1 MGKVIFGGLMI
12 VTIALFVRLMVAED
26 TKREKYEYAYD
37 KTSPSIQMYY
47 NIKKY
52 AELYDIPEDYAF
64 GLAYQE
70 TRYMGPL
77 HEKYDHKQVSF
88 AGAVGPMQVMPTTAA
103 FINHKATV
111 SKKKLTEDIEYNVE
125 TSMKLLRYLYDKY
138 GDWPTVFGA
147 YNTGRPLVNQYAM
160 NIINKK
166 YTWID
171 DQQD

>member
-52 AELYDIPEDYAF
+52 
-64 GLAYQE
+64 
-70 TRYMGPL
+70 
-77 HEKYDHKQVSF
+77 DHKQVSF

-111 SKKKLTEDIEYNVE
+111 SKKKLTDDIEYNVE

-160 NIINKK
+160 DIINKK
-166 YTWID
+166 YIWID